1 MRDLQET
8 ENVFESVIHRRI
20 EGVNVEK
27 VLQFQ
32 FQEPVYIE
40 VNIIILE
47 SRNKRLCMPRLA
59 KEL

>member
-32 FQEPVYIE
+32 KPVYIE